1 MGKIKNRKRMLTTNA
16 ISRLTIKGFKSIREL
31 VDFELRNLNVIVG
44 ANGAGKSNF
53 IQVFRMIHAM
63 AQKNL
68 QEFVQTGGGADAFPY
83 NGIKN
88 TPEIYVELS
97 FGQNSWGVTLKP
109 TVDERF
115 SLTERRR
122 YLDYAW
128 SINSGLVESQLE
140 DDKDESSHLHHG
152 VRGVGYYVYNAIS
165 RWTVYHFHDTSQSA
179 PMRRTEIVEDCARL
193 RENGS
198 NIAAFLKALREGG
211 EAGRNSYSRIVDAVR
226 LVMPFF
232 DDFVL
237 DVAKTGQSDRVK
249 LTWRQKGS
257 DYPFQPYHLSD
268 GSIRFICLATALL
281 QPDPPSTILIDEP
294 ELGLHP
300 TAIGIVAE
308 LMKVASSRTQVI
320 AATQSPLLIDRF
332 RFEDVIVARRKDGS
346 TVFDRLK
353 EEDYSAWAEEFSL
366 GELVTNNVIE
376 GGPAYE

>member
-1 MGKIKNRKRMLTTNA
+1 MLTANA
-16 ISRLTIKGFKSIREL
+16 ISKLTIKGFKSIREL

-63 AQKNL
+63 SQKNL

-88 TPEIYVELS
+88 TPEIDVELT
-97 FGQNSWGVTLKP
+97 FGLNSWGVTLKP

-115 SLTERRR
+115 ALTERRR
-122 YLDYAW
+122 YLDHAW
-128 SINSGLVESQLE
+128 SINTGLVESQLE
-140 DDKDESSHLHHG
+140 DDKDK
-152 VRGVGYYVYNAIS
+152 VIS

-211 EAGRNSYSRIVDAVR
+211 EAGWNSYSRIVDAVR

-237 DVAKTGQSDRVK
+237 DVAKTGQADRVK

-332 RFEDVIVARRKDGS
+332 RFEDVIVARRKDGA
-346 TVFDRLK
+346 TIFDRLR

-366 GELVTNNVIE
+366 GELVTNNVIA

>member
-1 MGKIKNRKRMLTTNA
+1 MLTENA
-16 ISRLTIKGFKSIREL
+16 ISKLTIKGFKSIREL
-31 VDFELRNLNVIVG
+31 VDFELRDLNVIVG

-88 TPEIYVELS
+88 TPEIDVELT

-122 YLDYAW
+122 FKNYSW
-128 SINSGLVESQLE
+128 SVNSGLTESQLE
-140 DDKDESSHLHHG
+140 DDKNE
-152 VRGVGYYVYNAIS
+152 

-198 NIAAFLKALREGG
+198 NIAAFLKALREDG
-211 EAGRNSYSRIVDAVR
+211 EVGRNSYSRIVDAVR

-232 DDFVL
+232 DDFSL
-237 DVAKTGQSDRVK
+237 DVVKTGLADRVK

-281 QPDPPSTILIDEP
+281 QPNPPSTILIDEP

-332 RFEDVIVARRKDGS
+332 RFEDVIVARRKDGA
-346 TVFDRLK
+346 TVFDRLR
-353 EEDYSAWAEEFSL
+353 EEDYSACSVSDFWLKQIEEVSQ
-366 GELVTNNVIE
+366 
-376 GGPAYE
+376 

>member
-1 MGKIKNRKRMLTTNA
+1 MKRMLTPNA

-31 VDFELRNLNVIVG
+31 VDFELRDLNVIVG

-63 AQKNL
+63 SQKNL

-83 NGIKN
+83 NGLKN
-88 TPEIYVELS
+88 TPEIDIELT

-122 YLDYAW
+122 YQDYAW
-128 SINSGLVESQLE
+128 NINSGLAESQLE
-140 DDKDESSHLHHG
+140 DDKDESSHLYRG
-152 VRGVGYYVYNAIS
+152 VHGVGYYVYRAIS

-198 NIAAFLKALREGG
+198 NIAAFLKALREDG
-211 EAGRNSYSRIVDAVR
+211 EAGWNSYSRIVDAVR

-232 DDFVL
+232 DDFSL
-237 DVAKTGQSDRVK
+237 DVVKTGQADRVK
-249 LTWRQKGS
+249 LSWRQKGS

-308 LMKVASSRTQVI
+308 LMRVASSRTQVI

-332 RFEDVIVARRKDGS
+332 RFEDVIVARRKKGA
-346 TVFDRLK
+346 TIFDRLR

-366 GELVTNNVIE
+366 GELVANNVIE
-376 GGPAYE
+376 GGPVYE